1 MPRGYADFDALTR
14 LRAIMDYR
22 RITSARAAELMGV
35 ERTLIWR
42 AYKGRPVTRANA
54 EIIASKLHL
63 ISKAPSPPI
72 DHTNAT
78 HLLHYLL
85 NAVEH
90 YAKNFPSDPPPSA
103 DR

>member
-14 LRAIMDYR
+14 LRGIMNNR
-22 RITSARAAELMGV
+22 RMTAARAAALMGV

-42 AYKGRPVTRANA
+42 AYKGRPVTQANA

-63 ISKAPSPPI
+63 ISEATTPPI
-72 DHTNAT
+72 DHVSATNLLLY
-78 HLLHYLL
+78 LLH
-85 NAVEH
+85 AVEH
-90 YAKNFPSDPPPSA
+90 YAHNFPSDPSRSA